1 MIFLFLDVW
10 TNISNVCH
18 PVLPCLLH
26 EKLRHLSSPMRT
38 AGLGNHRRWN
48 GKPDATDGHVGVLPE
63 PIRYCHS
70 KMLETTGLKHRWT
83 CYGQFVLFDCFLS
96 LFLYLIITFYGWL
109 DSQFRLSPFSFIIKF
124 RQFKFGRKK
133 GFWPLIILH
142 LHNGIIQSQNK
153 FYI

>member
-1 MIFLFLDVW
+1 MVYLFLDVW

-18 PVLPCLLH
+18 PCLPCLLY
-26 EKLRHLSSPMRT
+26 EKLRRLSTVWGTRR
-38 AGLGNHRRWN
+38 GNNGCRN
-48 GKPDATDGHVGVLPE
+48 GKPDATDGYAGILSE

-70 KMLETTGLKHRWT
+70 KMLETTGLNHRWT

-96 LFLYLIITFYGWL
+96 LFLYFIITFYGWL
-109 DSQFRLSPFSFIIKF
+109 DNQFRLSPFSFIIKF